1 MNQKRIGIYARVST
15 KDQTSENQL
24 LDLRKYCEARGW
36 QIVAECVDDGISGAK
51 DNRPQL
57 KAIMDLCRKRK
68 IDALLVWR
76 FDRYARSLSH
86 LVNSL
91 EELRSL
97 GIDFMSYQ
105 ESIDTA
111 TPQGRMMFGV
121 MASLAEFERA
131 LIRERVMAGLRRAKE
146 RGKRL
151 GRQPVSVDAL
161 KLAGLRQEG
170 KSVRQIGAAL
180 GISKSLA
187 AKLVSTIPLPFQV
200 IGPVEVSAA

>member
-1 MNQKRIGIYARVST
+1 MKRVGIYARVST

-36 QIVAECVDDGISGAK
+36 QIVAECADNAVSGSK

-57 KAIMDLCRKRK
+57 RAAMELVRKRK
-68 IDALLVWR
+68 IDVLLVWR
-76 FDRYARSLSH
+76 FDRFARSLSH

-91 EELRSL
+91 EEVRSL
-97 GIDFMSYQ
+97 GVDFVSFQ

-111 TPQGRMMFGV
+111 SPQGRMMFGV

-131 LIRERVMAGLRRAKE
+131 LIRERVMAGLRRARE
-146 RGKRL
+146 HGKTL
-151 GRQPVSVDAL
+151 GRRPIRVDTAAL
-161 KLAGLRQEG
+161 RELRKKG
-170 KSVRQIGAAL
+170 HSVRQIGLQL

-187 AKLVSTIPLPFQV
+187 AELVSTIPL
-200 IGPVEVSAA
+200 